1 MAFDLRAVLAQLAR
15 DKGIDQETLVEVIES
30 AMLSAARKHYGHN
43 LNLES
48 QYDPDTGIVEVI
60 EFKSVV
66 EKVDDPDTQLT
77 VEEARKDF
85 DAEAMVGDELGR
97 KLETDVLGRIA
108 AQTAKQVIIQKVRDA
123 ERGVIFEEYKDN
135 KGDLIN
141 GIVQRYDRG
150 NLIVNL
156 GRTEALLPR
165 REQISKERYRQG
177 DRVRGMIL
185 DIDPSG
191 RGPQIIL
198 TRSHPDF
205 LKELFKLEVPEI
217 SEGVIEMKA
226 VAREPGERAK
236 IAVHSTD
243 AGIDPVGACVGVKG
257 SRVQAVVQELR
268 GERIDIITWT
278 PDEPSFVARALS
290 PAEVS
295 RVVVDEDER
304 SMEVIVAD
312 DQLSLAIGRRGQNVK
327 LASKLAGWRIDVRSV
342 TVAEEET
349 KRIRAA
355 IDSIPEIDF
364 MQAEKLFQEGYRSIR
379 EVANASLEELSELDG
394 FSAESADKIISNAAK
409 LVEEVRE
416 DGTTIEEEDSEALSD
431 LDRLM
436 LSPDIRETLID
447 KGYPTIQ
454 SLVSADTEALEGVEG
469 LTEEDISEIREATNN
484 FFRSSST
491 RASAF

>member
-1 MAFDLRAVLAQLAR
+1 M
-15 DKGIDQETLVEVIES
+15 
-30 AMLSAARKHYGHN
+30 
-43 LNLES
+43 
-48 QYDPDTGIVEVI
+48 
-60 EFKSVV
+60 
-66 EKVDDPDTQLT
+66 
-77 VEEARKDF
+77 
-85 DAEAMVGDELGR
+85 
-97 KLETDVLGRIA
+97 
-108 AQTAKQVIIQKVRDA
+108 
-123 ERGVIFEEYKDN
+123 
-135 KGDLIN
+135 
-141 GIVQRYDRG
+141 
-150 NLIVNL
+150 
-156 GRTEALLPR
+156 
-165 REQISKERYRQG
+165 
-177 DRVRGMIL
+177 
-185 DIDPSG
+185 
-191 RGPQIIL
+191 
-198 TRSHPDF
+198 
-205 LKELFKLEVPEI
+205 
-217 SEGVIEMKA
+217 
-226 VAREPGERAK
+226 
-236 IAVHSTD
+236 
-243 AGIDPVGACVGVKG
+243 KG

-416 DGTTIEEEDSEALSD
+416 DGTTIEDEEDSEALSD